1 MPLYDLIEH
10 SDNYLKTSGS
20 LRKQYRDEPAADVN
34 SNIGDFSDNDGNNSA
49 CFKNKQK
56 MPGLTG
62 NDGTKYVQIIITV
75 KYLSNFWRTLE
86 MSLIYYEINLI
97 LTWSENCF
105 IIAGTVTN

>member
-1 MPLYDLIEH
+1 MPLYNLIEL
-10 SDNYLKTSGS
+10 SDNYLKISGS

-34 SNIGDFSDNDGNNSA
+34 SNIGNFSDNDGNNSA

-105 IIAGTVTN
+105 IIAGTVAN